1 MTALQNA
8 APQPAEQLEGAPI
21 AGTAVPHLTWF
32 GEKLQPG
39 WMGSFIA
46 GAAPYKP
53 RAWLVARMPGFGAPA
68 MGIAVGLAQQHG
80 LPLSDAPEPAPD
92 KEKVAL
98 GEKLMGSDGGFNCTT
113 CHAVKDQPATA
124 VFEAPGVNFGNTIE
138 RVRKGFFHRWT
149 LAPLRI
155 DADTK
160 MPKFSEDGVTT
171 QLTDVL
177 GGKAADQFEAIW
189 QYLRSLN

>member
-1 MTALQNA
+1 
-8 APQPAEQLEGAPI
+8 
-21 AGTAVPHLTWF
+21 
-32 GEKLQPG
+32 
-39 WMGSFIA
+39 
-46 GAAPYKP
+46 
-53 RAWLVARMPGFGAPA
+53 MPGFGAPA

-92 KEKVAL
+92 KEKVAF

-138 RVRKGFFHRWT
+138 RVRKGFFDRWV

-171 QLTDVL
+171 QITDVL